1 MKSRDCDIV
10 KDLMPSYVDG
20 ICSDATRE
28 YVEEHV
34 QECDGCRQMLEAYRA
49 NVLSGEKLE
58 QRGMDGLKKIRTN
71 MKYQNLVCYLVLV
84 FLVYC
89 GVEVF
94 LANHAGYAIF
104 NNTTLL
110 LVVCIA
116 ANLLASFG
124 YKAKNRPG
132 KIQYLL
138 GAASLVLDLYFA
150 IVFFYTVSG
159 IASGADR
166 LFGRELKRVGPFL
179 ERQLIAAFIAQLAF
193 FGCNLWAIIRQEKNC
208 SWLLNLN
215 MTGIFLM
222 INYDLWLKYMDSPET
237 LLAAICKLTFEPLAA
252 GILGIAVSLIL
263 TRASRKKEIDTMAGS
278 GQ

>member
-1 MKSRDCDIV
+1 MEKRECDIV
-10 KDLMPSYVDG
+10 KDLLPSYAEG
-20 ICSDATRE
+20 ICSAATKE
-28 YVEEHV
+28 YVEEHIRTCG
-34 QECDGCRQMLEAYRA
+34 ECRRMLEDYKA
-49 NVLSGEKLE
+49 NELTDEKLE
-58 QRGMDGLKKIRTN
+58 QRGMDGLKKIRKK
-71 MKYQNLVCYLVLV
+71 MKLQAIVCYLVLV

-89 GVEVF
+89 GFEVF
-94 LANHAGYAIF
+94 LANHTGYAMF

-110 LVVCIA
+110 LIICIL
-116 ANLLASFG
+116 ANLLASLG
-124 YKAKNRPG
+124 YRTESGPG

-138 GAASLVLDLYFA
+138 GAASFLLDLYFA
-150 IVFFYTVSG
+150 IVFFYSASG
-159 IASGADR
+159 IASRADR
-166 LFGRELKRVGPFL
+166 LFGRELRRVGPFL

-237 LLAAICKLTFEPLAA
+237 LLAAVCKLTFEPLAA

-263 TRASRKKEIDTMAGS
+263 TRASRKKEIGTMAGS

>member
-20 ICSDATRE
+20 ICSDAAKE
-28 YVEEHV
+28 YVEEHAM
-34 QECDGCRQMLEAYRA
+34 ECDGCRQMLEAYKA

-94 LANHAGYAIF
+94 FANHAGYAIF
-104 NNTTLL
+104 DNTTLL

-116 ANLLASFG
+116 ASLLASFG

-138 GAASLVLDLYFA
+138 GAASLVTDLYFIA
-150 IVFFYTVSG
+150 VFFYAASG
-159 IASGADR
+159 IASYAER
-166 LFGRELKRVGPFL
+166 LFGRELMWVGPFL
-179 ERQLIAAFIAQLAF
+179 ERQLIMAFIAQLIF
-193 FGCNLWAIIRQEKNC
+193 FGCNLWAIIRQEKSC
-208 SWLLNLN
+208 GWLLNLN
-215 MTGIFLM
+215 MTGIFLL
-222 INYDLWLKYMDSPET
+222 INYDQWLKYMDSRET
-237 LLAAICKLTFEPLAA
+237 LLRAICKITFEPLAA
-252 GILGIAVSLIL
+252 GVLGIVASLIL
-263 TRASRKKEIDTMAGS
+263 TRVLQKKEA
-278 GQ
+278 

>member
-1 MKSRDCDIV
+1 MENKNCDIV
-10 KDLMPSYVDG
+10 KDLIPSYADG
-20 ICSDATRE
+20 ICSDATKE

-34 QECDGCRQMLEAYRA
+34 QECDGCRQMLEAYKA

-104 NNTTLL
+104 DNTTLL
-110 LVVCIA
+110 LVICIA

-138 GAASLVLDLYFA
+138 GAASLVLDLYFIA
-150 IVFFYTVSG
+150 VFLYAASG
-159 IASGADR
+159 IASYAER
-166 LFGRELKRVGPFL
+166 LFGRELMRVGPFL
-179 ERQLIAAFIAQLAF
+179 ERQLILAFIAQLIF
-193 FGCNLWAIIRQEKNC
+193 FGCNLWAIIRQEKSC
-208 SWLLNLN
+208 GWLLNLN

-222 INYDLWLKYMDSPET
+222 INYDQWLKYMDSRET
-237 LLAAICKLTFEPLAA
+237 LLRAVYKITFEPLAA
-252 GILGIAVSLIL
+252 GILGIAASLIL
-263 TRASRKKEIDTMAGS
+263 ARALRKKEAGLMAD